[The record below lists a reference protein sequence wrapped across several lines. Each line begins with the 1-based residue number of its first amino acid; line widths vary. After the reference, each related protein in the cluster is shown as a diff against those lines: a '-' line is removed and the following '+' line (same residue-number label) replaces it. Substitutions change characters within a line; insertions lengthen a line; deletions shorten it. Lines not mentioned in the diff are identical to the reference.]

1 MELYGEVSAD
11 QNTVVFDKNTEMEII
26 TTEQNNCE
34 DEDVDQMA
42 KLFER
47 FRIGGPEVNGVG
59 FVGFDEQTNTL
70 KQIIDLKL
78 K

>member
-1 MELYGEVSAD
+1 MELNGEVTAD

-26 TTEQNNCE
+26 TTEHKCE
-34 DEDVDQMA
+34 DDDVDQMA

-47 FRIGGPEVNGVG
+47 FRIGGPDLNGVG